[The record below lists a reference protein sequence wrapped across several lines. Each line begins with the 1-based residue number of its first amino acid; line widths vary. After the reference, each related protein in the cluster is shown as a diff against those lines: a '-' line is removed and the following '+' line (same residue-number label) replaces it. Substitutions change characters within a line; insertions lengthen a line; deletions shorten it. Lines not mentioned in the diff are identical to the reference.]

1 MGTWVVG
8 PQSITAMVL
17 AGGRSLRWGGQDK
30 GLIKVDQTPMA
41 LSVMQRLQM
50 QGHEALAGMAI
61 NANRHLPDYA
71 AWGWPVWP
79 DEDPLAFNGP
89 LAGWQAGLRRCP
101 TPWLLSAPC
110 DSPHCPMDLLSRLV
124 QRQGETGTPLVIAAS
139 REGSVI
145 RPHPV
150 FALLH
155 TDLLPDLDTF
165 IQAGGRRAWTWCQT
179 QAHSWA
185 IFDKVDGPDPFANI
199 NSADDAVQHRTRLT
213 SA

>member
-1 MGTWVVG
+1 
-8 PQSITAMVL
+8 
-17 AGGRSLRWGGQDK
+17 
-30 GLIKVDQTPMA
+30 
-41 LSVMQRLQM
+41 
-50 QGHEALAGMAI
+50 
-61 NANRHLPDYA
+61 
-71 AWGWPVWP
+71 
-79 DEDPLAFNGP
+79 
-89 LAGWQAGLRRCP
+89 
-101 TPWLLSAPC
+101 
-110 DSPHCPMDLLSRLV
+110 MDLLSRLV

-179 QAHSWA
+179 QTHSWA